1 MGEMDGEGETGRCP
15 SFSEE
20 MLKIGIYIQGSSI
33 FSFLVIGIYDIEE
46 NGKERIEGP
55 EMNPT

>member
-1 MGEMDGEGETGRCP
+1 MDREGEIGRCP

-20 MLKIGIYIQGSSI
+20 VLKIGIHIQGSSV
-33 FSFLVIGIYDIEE
+33 FSFLDIGIYDIEE